1 MKSLYNKNKPNAFS
15 RSSKFA
21 YGCDLYVYIRR
32 YIELN
37 YTMVVYSFKKKSES
51 FALYTYI
58 SSNARTRISI

>member
-32 YIELN
+32 ELN